1 MSKKRRY
8 RAVPVNDPSV
18 AKLIASCAKRRV
30 IVGIDI
36 AKTRQF
42 ATIVADGEV
51 LGTIRWEHPRES
63 PRFIVTLGEL
73 ARESV
78 QVEAVMEP
86 SGTYGDA
93 LRAAIGEAGVD
104 VFRVNPKRSHDA
116 AEVYDG
122 VPSLHDAKSA
132 AIVAKLHLDGAS
144 EPWPLQSEQERALSA
159 ALRVLEV
166 YQKQFQRNR
175 NRLEALLARHWPEL
189 PRVLDLGSATLLELL
204 SEFPSPREVVARRA
218 EAEALMHRVGGPF
231 LKEEKVLAVL
241 DQAEHSFGLEPTAEE
256 RRTLRAI
263 AIEARRCQKAA
274 NAEKKRVEKL
284 TEHESSAQ
292 RMGVVVGKTTAAVL
306 VAAVGNPERYES
318 TSAYQ
323 KALGLNLKEK
333 SSGKHQGALHITKR
347 GPGVA
352 RLFLYLAALRMLS
365 REPIIRAWYAKKVAR
380 QGGTAKSKA
389 VVAIMRKLAQALWH
403 VARGAEFQAHRLFD
417 VSRLQ
422 IVVEPSM
429 ARAT

>member
-8 RAVPVNDPSV
+8 RAVSVNDPSV
-18 AKLIASCAKRRV
+18 AKLIASCGSRRA

-63 PRFIVTLGEL
+63 PQFIAMLVEL
-73 ARESV
+73 ARASD

-93 LRAAIGEAGVD
+93 LRAAIGQAGVD
-104 VFRVNPKRSHDA
+104 VYRVNPKRSHDA

-144 EPWPLQSEQERALSA
+144 EPWPLESEQERALSA

-204 SEFPSPREVVARRA
+204 ADAWRQLLRPISDNYLSPS
-218 EAEALMHRVGGPF
+218 G
-231 LKEEKVLAVL
+231 
-241 DQAEHSFGLEPTAEE
+241 
-256 RRTLRAI
+256 
-263 AIEARRCQKAA
+263 
-274 NAEKKRVEKL
+274 
-284 TEHESSAQ
+284 
-292 RMGVVVGKTTAAVL
+292 
-306 VAAVGNPERYES
+306 
-318 TSAYQ
+318 
-323 KALGLNLKEK
+323 
-333 SSGKHQGALHITKR
+333 
-347 GPGVA
+347 
-352 RLFLYLAALRMLS
+352 
-365 REPIIRAWYAKKVAR
+365 
-380 QGGTAKSKA
+380 
-389 VVAIMRKLAQALWH
+389 
-403 VARGAEFQAHRLFD
+403 
-417 VSRLQ
+417 
-422 IVVEPSM
+422 
-429 ARAT
+429 